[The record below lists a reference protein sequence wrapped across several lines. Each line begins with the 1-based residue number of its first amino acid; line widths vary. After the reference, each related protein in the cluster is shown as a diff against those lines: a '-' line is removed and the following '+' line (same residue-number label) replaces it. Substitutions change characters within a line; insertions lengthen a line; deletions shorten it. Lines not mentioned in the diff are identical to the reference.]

1 MKNNPRWVKI
11 WLLASAIWGAI
22 LTVGTARLILNPPSF
37 EAAAT
42 ASCPQLMLRP
52 LPELELFLQKIDPR
66 FFFKIMV
73 WRDAKTREELVLYRK
88 GEQVLTCS
96 TLEARAQLL
105 LAGAQTGIIK
115 PQIYLRTKVLTL
127 IIVLSSL
134 LLAPLIYIFHL
145 PFSSRQVTS

>member
-1 MKNNPRWVKI
+1 MTNSPRWVQI

-22 LTVGTARLILNPPSF
+22 VMVGTARLILNPPSF

-42 ASCPQLMLRP
+42 SSCPQLMLRP
-52 LPELELFLQKIDPR
+52 LPELELLIQKLDPR
-66 FFFKIMV
+66 LFFRIMV

-88 GEQVLTCS
+88 GEQALSCS

-105 LAGAQTGIIK
+105 LAGAKAGIIK
-115 PQIYLRTKVLTL
+115 PQIHLRTKVLAL
-127 IIVLSSL
+127 IVVLSSL
-134 LLAPLIYIFHL
+134 LLAPLIYIVHL